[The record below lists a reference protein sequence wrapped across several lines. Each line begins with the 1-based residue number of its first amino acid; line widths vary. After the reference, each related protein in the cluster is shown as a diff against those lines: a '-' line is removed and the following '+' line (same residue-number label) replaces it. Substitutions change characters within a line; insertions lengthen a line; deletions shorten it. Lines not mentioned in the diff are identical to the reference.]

1 MAFNPKYPSPYKHV
15 IMSQQFVPAFLE
27 QVFFLAD
34 QIREDE
40 ASFRSRL
47 QGFVIAEHFSEA
59 STRTWYSF
67 GAAAVRLGA
76 HLVCSQGSD
85 KFSSEVKGESLEDSI
100 RVISGNVHC
109 IVLRH
114 VDDDSSRRAVAVS
127 KVPIINAGS
136 GKTQHPTQALLDA
149 YTIQRE
155 FGQLHG
161 LKIGVAG
168 DLTRGRT
175 CDSLVYN
182 MAKYQGNSF
191 HFVAPYNCK
200 PKPGLLQ
207 HLREHG
213 VPFTE
218 HEALE
223 EVVKDVD
230 VLYMTR
236 VQTERFDDPEEAQST
251 RGKLILYPHLVEL
264 MRDAAIIMHP
274 LPRVD
279 ELPKE
284 IDANHRA
291 RYFEQADNGLWV
303 RMALLVMLLKP
314 HP

>member
-1 MAFNPKYPSPYKHV
+1 MVFNPKYPSPYQHV
-15 IMSQQFVPAFLE
+15 IMSQQFVPSFLE
-27 QVFFLAD
+27 EVFVLAD
-34 QIREDE
+34 RIRADE
-40 ASFRSRL
+40 ASFRDTL
-47 QGFVIAEHFSEA
+47 HGFVVAEHFSEA

-100 RVISGNVHC
+100 RVISGNVHL

-127 KVPIINAGS
+127 KVPVINAGS

-155 FGQLHG
+155 RGRLG
-161 LKIGVAG
+161 NLIIGVAG

-182 MAKYQGNSF
+182 MAKYPGNTF
-191 HFVAPYNCK
+191 RFVAPYNCK

-218 HEALE
+218 HESLE
-223 EVVKDVD
+223 EVVDDVD

-251 RGKLILYPHLVEL
+251 RGKLILHAHLAKH
-264 MRDAAIIMHP
+264 MKDDAIIMHP

-284 IDANHRA
+284 VDSNHRA

-303 RMALLVMLLKP
+303 RMALLTMLLTRQS
-314 HP
+314 